1 LLAYLA
7 VETGIPISV
16 LISEPEDY
24 INAMLIYL
32 NNGRRS
38 PFEPSRQM
46 SNNAQALSQLD
57 ELL

>member
-1 LLAYLA
+1 LA

-16 LISEPEDY
+16 LISEPEDH

-38 PFEPSRQM
+38 PFELPKV
-46 SNNAQALSQLD
+46 SNGNAQALSELD
-57 ELL
+57 KLL

>member
-1 LLAYLA
+1 MA

-16 LISEPEDY
+16 LVSEPEDY

-38 PFEPSRQM
+38 PFELLRQI